1 MASTSS
7 ARGVDVQL
15 GDLDWRSLYQAL
27 PKHVRQAIAKQSLEE
42 ACSYILFWE
51 CKMDEKLKWPGCES
65 GDGGI
70 DDLETFLSVRQW
82 CHGLLVDFDME
93 LALQDLTREVE
104 DTARIMGLTP
114 AMFTHVTTLM
124 GKAPE
129 LFQPAAALSC
139 LRCDSAAPAKHSD
152 HSVQKDSRTPAIKKL
167 KTDPRQWCQ
176 DADSA
181 ASADTEWCRDFAT
194 NLLQGWPFSSVQAG
208 ERMHFGTM
216 VHLLVRTFESILG
229 STWPTKVIFVDAGH
243 VQRLGLPQLQAQAS
257 HLVAA
262 VSTPHHD
269 TCACSLLFRENL
281 ITAWYICSTQALS
294 YQCR

>member
-1 MASTSS
+1 MTVIPDVICRPWQLLRQHVASTSL

-15 GDLDWRSLYQAL
+15 GDLDWRSLYQEL

-42 ACSYILFWE
+42 ACSYILFRE
-51 CKMDEKLKWPGCES
+51 SKMDEKLKWPGCES

-139 LRCDSAAPAKHSD
+139 LRCDSAAPAN

-167 KTDPRQWCQ
+167 KTEPRQWCQ

-194 NLLQGWPFSSVQAG
+194 NLLQGWPQGCIS
-208 ERMHFGTM
+208 ER
-216 VHLLVRTFESILG
+216 
-229 STWPTKVIFVDAGH
+229 W
-243 VQRLGLPQLQAQAS
+243 
-257 HLVAA
+257 
-262 VSTPHHD
+262 
-269 TCACSLLFRENL
+269 C
-281 ITAWYICSTQALS
+281 IC
-294 YQCR
+294 